1 MSYLDKIER
10 ILRDYYKYLDS
21 KGPRFVF
28 PVAIL
33 CVFLV
38 GVFDQ
43 YAPKEMTHSFMYL
56 LPISFVSWFC
66 NRIYGIALSVLC
78 TAIWAMNNIH
88 PEVIITVWNILST
101 FVFFSMLV
109 FLLNKTREL
118 FENEKALSRTDTLT
132 GAINLRAFK
141 EMVEHEMLRS
151 EREGLTYTIAYID
164 LDDFKQINDTYG
176 HSAGDQLLKSIVG
189 TISQNLR
196 KTDILGRLGGDE
208 FAIFLPATDRS
219 SVETVMQKI
228 HIKLAELVD
237 SLSYRTSIS
246 AGAIICEAGTHSFDQ
261 LISVA
266 DNLMY
271 QVKSSGKNN
280 TFYLHFPITQNN
292 ENVNQTG

>member
-1 MSYLDKIER
+1 
-10 ILRDYYKYLDS
+10 
-21 KGPRFVF
+21 
-28 PVAIL
+28 
-33 CVFLV
+33 
-38 GVFDQ
+38 
-43 YAPKEMTHSFMYL
+43 
-56 LPISFVSWFC
+56 
-66 NRIYGIALSVLC
+66 
-78 TAIWAMNNIH
+78 MNNIH